1 MEDSMMRLLQPLLQP
16 LECSDRS
23 LLHMCAAALAKH
35 PQLLKHEDTFELPS
49 EVLQVVCQYLSTE
62 DLLQLAQVLTDK
74 GVVTRSVWLQHM
86 LSINMSLHFFLFK
99 MTSGSHDCACFHGNP
114 VPATGQLVLKQIC
127 TMFPVDMKTSG
138 ITDFDLLSRT
148 VLYFTHVYDI
158 SLRWGELKTFSK
170 DRPLFK
176 KIPSLQKSL
185 VSMDIFGAPLNVPHE
200 DAHNVKDFL
209 ESLVLHGKLAHLTL
223 HVKHDD
229 LDEVS
234 GLCLSDLL
242 VPFMSTL
249 TESCTNLGRH
259 SAQSSSVAGAFV
271 KEPIASSGVTKEC
284 RKGIHAIDLKF
295 LGDYDISCFKFIWN
309 MPYLIHLEID
319 ISVGNHRKVF
329 LDNLPMLL
337 NSRNLQHLKISCNNP
352 YRGEVDFFS
361 LVLVPIYSIYST
373 DQERLPFQYL
383 GLDGPQK
390 KIQWL
395 DSLNGG
401 PVNAVE
407 YLDLVGMD
415 LTPDTWRP
423 IKDFMKINACMTG
436 ITFVDMSENCND
448 VSCIYEELLSDVI
461 GKCNGRLKTM
471 QLGCLGE
478 RFQSRVFLNN
488 LTTSLRTNPA
498 LVCLSLCDLCSN
510 DTMAL
515 GFVEAIEELNC
526 LEFFRLRNVHL
537 GSAIYKLLEDVF
549 VIGCKLRPEHFIVEK
564 CKLRA
569 NGIEEFLNKVELK
582 GMKHRAGYVYMDIAS
597 PLKVRDGIRKQLQR
611 LGLTVRLA
619 FEPERAMLEYVAQM

>member
-352 YRGEVDFFS
+352 YRG
-361 LVLVPIYSIYST
+361 
-373 DQERLPFQYL
+373 
-383 GLDGPQK
+383 
-390 KIQWL
+390 
-395 DSLNGG
+395 

-526 LEFFRLRNVHL
+526 LE
-537 GSAIYKLLEDVF
+537 
-549 VIGCKLRPEHFIVEK
+549 K